1 MIVLKQNG
9 SASPQSQPVQNT
21 LINDRNFTGVPDWLQ
36 SPTDGILRLACGDG
50 GRMGQVTG
58 WTTNWCD
65 FSESLS
71 VPEVGGKRGTFWCA
85 ADYGGS
91 TQRNRDN
98 VKGVSLIVLD
108 VEVKTK
114 QPPPLAD
121 VLALCEA
128 RGWQAFAHT
137 TYTHT
142 PYAPRYRLCMAPS
155 RTIKPEELRRLV
167 DAVAQE
173 LDLECAC
180 DLGASGDP
188 ARVYYTPRVAS
199 EEEKATF
206 EHGSVEGAVV
216 DVDEMLVSGK
226 PEAVKPALAHA
237 PAPRSRETGQLGDDL
252 RSALEHIDP
261 GPYDSWLAGLMA
273 LKTAPISNAQE
284 LAHWWSAKSAKYDH
298 DDCQTKWDSLKPTQ
312 TSYKEIFSKAQGSGW
327 INPASGR
334 QGAEFDFSSLFGNV
348 VSETGEIGPL
358 LKPISVADVITN
370 PSPPPEFVWDGYIP
384 CGVVTMLGA
393 HGGTGKSTIAL
404 MLAVCAA
411 IGRPL
416 FGKEVKLS
424 KVLFV
429 GLEDSG
435 AIARHR
441 LANICKLWGID
452 PLALVDRLL
461 IVDGTEYPELFTAEN
476 RGAGLLTDTYKEMSG
491 IVQAEGIGLVIV
503 DNASDAYGGDEI
515 QRRQVRAFIR
525 ALGMVI
531 KPTNAGCLLLA
542 HVDKNTSRAR
552 TAEGGEG
559 YSGSTAWHNSA
570 RSRLFLTR
578 GDDDLLKLE
587 HQKSNLGRMSEPI
600 KLEWAEDGLPQ
611 LVKQSDM
618 GDLLSSVASNA
629 QGERTKALLL
639 MIAEFADR
647 QQYCSP
653 IATARNNVH
662 ATLSSEPDFK
672 KLKMNKSDCRHI
684 LNQCQRNKWLE
695 IVNYLAAYRK
705 TRQRWSLT
713 GSGRAFAGISAP
725 CAPSAPSCDEDAE
738 CEQGVKAA
746 PSAPCA

>member
-1 MIVLKQNG
+1 MIAQKENG
-9 SASPQSQPVQNT
+9 LTPTQGQPVQNT
-21 LINDRNFTGVPDWLQ
+21 LSNNRYFTGVPAWLQ
-36 SPTDGILRLACGDG
+36 SSTDGPLRLACGDG
-50 GRMGQVTG
+50 GRMGQVTE
-58 WTTNWCD
+58 WTTNWDD

-71 VPEVGGKRGTFWCA
+71 VPEVGQKLGAFWCA
-85 ADYGGS
+85 ADYGGR
-91 TQRNRDN
+91 TKRIRDN
-98 VKGVSLIVLD
+98 VQGVSLIVLD
-108 VEVKTK
+108 VEAKAK
-114 QPPPLAD
+114 QPPLLAD
-121 VLALCEA
+121 ALALCEA

-142 PYAPRYRLCMAPS
+142 PDAPRYRLCMAPS

-180 DLGASGDP
+180 DLPASGDS
-188 ARVYYTPRVAS
+188 ARLYYTPRVAS
-199 EEEKATF
+199 EADKATF
-206 EHGSVEGAVV
+206 EHGAVEGATV
-216 DVDEMLVSGK
+216 DVDEMLASGK
-226 PEAVKPALAHA
+226 PEADKPATA
-237 PAPRSRETGQLGDDL
+237 PAPRISEAGQLADDL
-252 RSALEHIDP
+252 RSALEYIEADS
-261 GPYDSWLAGLMA
+261 YESWLAGLMA

-284 LAHWWSAKSAKYDH
+284 LAHLWSAKSAKYNYE
-298 DDCQTKWDSLKPTQ
+298 DCQTKWNELKPTQ
-312 TSYKEIFSKAQGSGW
+312 TSYKKIFTLAQELGW
-327 INPASGR
+327 VNPASGR
-334 QGAEFDFSSLFGNV
+334 YEVDFSGLFGKV
-348 VSETGEIGPL
+348 DSVTGEIEPL
-358 LKPISVADVITN
+358 LKPVSVLDVLTN

-384 CGVVTMLGA
+384 RGVVTMLGA

-411 IGRPL
+411 LGRPL
-416 FGKEVKLS
+416 FGAEVKPC

-429 GLEDSG
+429 SLEDSG

-441 LANICKLWGID
+441 LANICKLWSID
-452 PLALVDRLL
+452 PLALVDRLH
-461 IVDGTEYPELFTAEN
+461 IVDGTEYPELFSAES
-476 RGAGLLTDTYKEMSG
+476 RGAGLLTDTYREMSA

-525 ALGMVI
+525 ALAMVG

-542 HVDKNTSRAR
+542 HVDKNTSKAR

-578 GDDDLLKLE
+578 GTDDLLTLE
-587 HQKSNLGRMSEPI
+587 HQKSNLGRMREPI

-611 LVKQSDM
+611 LVEQSEM
-618 GDLLSSVASNA
+618 GDLLSSIASNA
-629 QGERTKALLL
+629 QEVKTKALLS
-639 MIAEFADR
+639 MVAEFEDR

-672 KLKMNKSDCRHI
+672 KLKLNKSDCRHI

-695 IVNYLAAYRK
+695 IVDYLDAYRK
-705 TRQRWSLT
+705 PRQRWSLT
-713 GSGRAFAGISAP
+713 GSGRAFAGVSAP
-725 CAPSAPSCDEDAE
+725 SAPSAPSCDEDAE
-738 CEQGVKAA
+738 TEQGMKAA